1 MSNQIA
7 VSADHL
13 EHINEQLVLLAI
25 DTSQLAL
32 ALQAVRV
39 DCAVSGGVIS
49 AVIMALA
56 GNAASSE
63 ELSDQ
68 LGGMLDGT
76 LSEPQAEVVSHE

>member
-13 EHINEQLVLLAI
+13 EHINEQMVLLSL

-32 ALQAVRV
+32 ALQAVQV

-49 AVIMALA
+49 AVIMALSGHDA
-56 GNAASSE
+56 TIEDIA
-63 ELSDQ
+63 DQ
-68 LGGMLDGT
+68 LDGML
-76 LSEPQAEVVSHE
+76 SAVEMEVISHE

>member
-13 EHINEQLVLLAI
+13 EHINEQMVLLSL

-32 ALQAVRV
+32 ALQAVQV

-49 AVIMALA
+49 AVIMALS
-56 GNAASSE
+56 GHAATTE
-63 ELSDQ
+63 DLSDQ
-68 LGGMLDGT
+68 LDGM
-76 LSEPQAEVVSHE
+76 

>member
-13 EHINEQLVLLAI
+13 EHINEQMVLLSL

-32 ALQAVRV
+32 ALQAVQV

-49 AVIMALA
+49 AVIMALS
-56 GNAASSE
+56 GHAATTE
-63 ELSDQ
+63 DLSDQ
-68 LGGMLDGT
+68 LDDML
-76 LSEPQAEVVSHE
+76 SAVEVEVISHE

>member
-13 EHINEQLVLLAI
+13 EHINEQMVLLSL

-32 ALQAVRV
+32 ALQAVQV

-49 AVIMALA
+49 AVIMALSGHDA
-56 GNAASSE
+56 TIEDIA
-63 ELSDQ
+63 DQ
-68 LGGMLDGT
+68 LDGML
-76 LSEPQAEVVSHE
+76 SAPQAEVISHE